1 MLRRVEVGRRA
12 VEELT
17 VVVLDLDPFGQAV
30 LRGDH
35 HGLGG
40 FVGIHGAACARGAG
54 GQRVGNE
61 TLGQGEGELA
71 IEHRDFLALHRL
83 FGGGLGRLHIQ
94 SPQAGSRR
102 QQQDNGFFTQQ

>member
-12 VEELT
+12 VEELA

-30 LRGDH
+30 LRCDYH
-35 HGLGG
+35 SLGG
-40 FVGIHGAACARGAG
+40 FVGVHGAARTGGAG
-54 GQRVGNE
+54 RQRVGHE

-71 IEHRDFLALHRL
+71 VEHRDFLALHRL
-83 FGGGLGRLHIQ
+83 LGRGLGRLHIQ